1 MDEPRRPSS
10 DATSDAPKD
19 EPSSLRPISIRRI
32 AVSKAESDIE
42 QRARRVGSA
51 AGTMVALL
59 RDAKRKFNEG
69 DLWKSTNPL
78 SDLRT
83 TPKGR
88 AQELRRTAEFRAQEW
103 RRAALERMAELRRQ
117 AKPGDEQAPS
127 QSQPGYAL
135 VAAAGIIGFLLGAG
149 FKAWRSRRNA

>member
-1 MDEPRRPSS
+1 MDEPRRQS
-10 DATSDAPKD
+10 SDAPKD
-19 EPSSLRPISIRRI
+19 EASSRRPISIRRI
-32 AVSKAESDIE
+32 AMSKAGSDLE
-42 QRARRVGSA
+42 QRAWRMGTA

-59 RDAKRKFNEG
+59 RDAKHQFNEG

-103 RRAALERMAELRRQ
+103 RRAAVERMAELRPQ
-117 AKPGDEQAPS
+117 AKPGDEQAS
-127 QSQPGYAL
+127 GQSKKGRAYAL
-135 VAAAGIIGFLLGAG
+135 AAAAGIIGFLLGAG
-149 FKAWRSRRNA
+149 LKAWRSRHKD